1 MNLKKLG
8 QKIYAMR
15 RSRDMTQRQLG
26 EIVGQSGSSVSMY
39 ERGERMPDIET
50 LEAFADVFNVPLSA
64 FIEEDPADVRKRLE
78 NELNGGIQKPA
89 STLTD
94 VDLAKIASVVQVNSE
109 APRTVEARIV
119 SFGMDRL
126 PQEDRERLL
135 AMIRAMYANRP
146 ELFDNKKGE
155 DNEG

>member
-78 NELNGGIQKPA
+78 NELNGGIQKPE

-94 VDLAKIASVVQVNSE
+94 ADLAKIASVVQVNSE

-135 AMIRAMYANRP
+135 AMIRAMYSNRP
-146 ELFDNKKGE
+146 DLFDNKKGE

>member
-78 NELNGGIQKPA
+78 VELNGGSQRPG

-94 VDLAKIASVVQVNSE
+94 ADLAKIASVVNVNSE

-119 SFGMDRL
+119 SFGMDKL
-126 PQEDRERLL
+126 PKETREMILGMVTGMFAGKPEAEYFKKEED
-135 AMIRAMYANRP
+135 
-146 ELFDNKKGE
+146 K
-155 DNEG
+155 

>member
-78 NELNGGIQKPA
+78 VELNGGSQRPG
-89 STLTD
+89 STLTE
-94 VDLAKIASVVQVNSE
+94 VDLANIASVVNVNSE

-119 SFGMDRL
+119 SFGMDKL
-126 PQEDRERLL
+126 PKETREMILGMVLGMFTNKPEAEYFKKEED
-135 AMIRAMYANRP
+135 
-146 ELFDNKKGE
+146 K
-155 DNEG
+155 

>member
-1 MNLKKLG
+1 
-8 QKIYAMR
+8 
-15 RSRDMTQRQLG
+15 
-26 EIVGQSGSSVSMY
+26 
-39 ERGERMPDIET
+39 MPDIET

-94 VDLAKIASVVQVNSE
+94 ADLAKIASVVQVNSE

-146 ELFDNKKGE
+146 DLFDNKKGE

>member
-94 VDLAKIASVVQVNSE
+94 ADLAKIASVVQVNSE

-146 ELFDNKKGE
+146 DLFDNKKGE
-155 DNEG
+155 NNEG

>member
-89 STLTD
+89 STLTEA
-94 VDLAKIASVVQVNSE
+94 DLAKIASVVQVNSE

-146 ELFDNKKGE
+146 DLFDNKKGE

>member
-94 VDLAKIASVVQVNSE
+94 ADLAKIASVVQVNSE

-146 ELFDNKKGE
+146 DLFDNKKGE

>member
-135 AMIRAMYANRP
+135 AMIRAMYANCP